1 LYIQYFDEAIHFFA
15 ISVSYD
21 RFHFLMMALKEA
33 TRSLALQRDTKRLA
47 RARAQLLEKPI
58 LNAQRGCGVTG
69 SATAAVLNLTREARI
84 LQRPVRAHV
93 PKRRETRHAIE
104 VTGSIGKTETT
115 PDAHDAQLTRVL
127 RAAYWIAFV
136 CIAFALLWLA
146 KQPAALETSAAPASV
161 PALAPAATVPDFR
174 SLDARDRKA
183 IFFEFMRPLAAAVID
198 DVERERESVR
208 TIAARVE
215 AGKALSRA
223 ERDNLVQ
230 LARDYGLNADAD
242 ASTASDA
249 PRSPALP
256 VTDVLRELALRVDT
270 IPTSLLLVQA
280 AKESGWGTSRFAIE
294 GNSFFGERCYRPGCG
309 IAPAALKNPRFNVER
324 FASVTDSVR
333 SYVRNINTHPRY
345 GEFRALRRELRER
358 GEDLDG
364 IALAATLDAYSE
376 RGQAYVSEIAS
387 LIAQTGLPANE

>member
-1 LYIQYFDEAIHFFA
+1 MANAINEDE
-15 ISVSYD
+15 
-21 RFHFLMMALKEA
+21 
-33 TRSLALQRDTKRLA
+33 
-47 RARAQLLEKPI
+47 
-58 LNAQRGCGVTG
+58 
-69 SATAAVLNLTREARI
+69 TAP
-84 LQRPVRAHV
+84 Q
-93 PKRRETRHAIE
+93 
-104 VTGSIGKTETT
+104 
-115 PDAHDAQLTRVL
+115 AHDARLTRAA
-127 RAAYWIAFV
+127 RAASWIALG
-136 CIAFALLWLA
+136 CITFALLWLA
-146 KQPAALETSAAPASV
+146 MQPAALETSPAPPSV
-161 PALAPAATVPDFR
+161 PALAPVAAVPDFR
-174 SLDARDRKA
+174 SLDAQERKA
-183 IFFEFMRPLAAAVID
+183 IFFEFLRPLAAAVID

-215 AGKALSRA
+215 AEKALSRA

-376 RGQAYVSEIAS
+376 RRQAYVSEIAS
-387 LIAQTGLPANE
+387 LIAQTGLPAKE

>member
-1 LYIQYFDEAIHFFA
+1 LP
-15 ISVSYD
+15 
-21 RFHFLMMALKEA
+21 R
-33 TRSLALQRDTKRLA
+33 T
-47 RARAQLLEKPI
+47 
-58 LNAQRGCGVTG
+58 GVG
-69 SATAAVLNLTREARI
+69 TAALLSFTQEARI
-84 LQRPVRAHV
+84 LQSPVRAQV
-93 PKRRETRHAIE
+93 PNAAKTRRAIE
-104 VTGSIGKTETT
+104 MTGSIGKTET
-115 PDAHDAQLTRVL
+115 PPEAQDAQLTRAL

-136 CIAFALLWLA
+136 CIALALLWLA

-161 PALAPAATVPDFR
+161 PALAAAATVPDFR
-174 SLDARDRKA
+174 SLDAQDRKA
-183 IFFEFMRPLAAAVID
+183 TFFEFMRPLAAAVID

-208 TIAARVE
+208 AMATRVA

-223 ERDNLVQ
+223 DRDHLAQ
-230 LARDYGLNADAD
+230 LARDYRLARDAD
-242 ASTASDA
+242 PDTDSATTSN
-249 PRSPALP
+249 SPGSSVLP
-256 VTDVLRELALRVDT
+256 LTDLLHELTLRVDT

-345 GEFRALRRELRER
+345 GEFRELRRELRER

-376 RGQAYVSEIAS
+376 RRQAYVSEIAS
-387 LIAQTGLPANE
+387 LIAQTGLPAKE